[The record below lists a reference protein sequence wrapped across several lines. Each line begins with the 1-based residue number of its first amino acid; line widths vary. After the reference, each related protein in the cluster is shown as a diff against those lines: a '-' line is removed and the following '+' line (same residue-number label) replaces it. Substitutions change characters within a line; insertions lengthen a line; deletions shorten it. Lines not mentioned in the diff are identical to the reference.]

1 MQPCLSGVCKLLDLW
16 LPVAR
21 LNLFNNHYRMKSRY
35 SITMC
40 CALLACTLQGLAQ
53 EHPLLDAYRAQVQ
66 AYSPDLRAAEHAVG
80 ASDAARQMARADF
93 LPKLSGGANFNYTG
107 EPLQLDVNVPGTD
120 DVLSFEGRNTKYGAS
135 LNLSQPLY
143 TGGALQAGYDK
154 ARGEDQIARQ
164 EVRRVT
170 NDLRYEADV
179 RYWNRVAQCELVS
192 VADRYRT
199 SVAQLVAVVR
209 ERVELEYTDRNDLLM
224 AEVRLND
231 ADYRSERAR
240 NEAEVAR
247 LSLNALAGIPSGEQ
261 ILTDTLVAVPSLA
274 GLSFQVEDALSRR
287 PEMQMAETNI
297 GVQQSAA
304 RMANARY
311 LPSLSVGVDGNY
323 SSPGYDFRSDLDPNY
338 SVYAKLSVP
347 IFEWG
352 KRRHTRNKGRYQ
364 VDIARERCMQ
374 VADGLRLEV
383 ETARCNYQQAMEQV
397 RLTESSLRKA
407 AESETLALD
416 KYREGSVSIVEVI
429 NAQLYHLEAQQ
440 NHIRS
445 KLNACLAKSALQ
457 RACGEG

>member
-1 MQPCLSGVCKLLDLW
+1 M
-16 LPVAR
+16 
-21 LNLFNNHYRMKSRY
+21 
-35 SITMC
+35 
-40 CALLACTLQGLAQ
+40 
-53 EHPLLDAYRAQVQ
+53 LDAYRAQVQ

-323 SSPGYDFRSDLDPNY
+323 SSPGYDFRADLDPNY
-338 SVYAKLSVP
+338 SVYAKLSVA
-347 IFEWG
+347 
-352 KRRHTRNKGRYQ
+352 Y
-364 VDIARERCMQ
+364 
-374 VADGLRLEV
+374 L
-383 ETARCNYQQAMEQV
+383 
-397 RLTESSLRKA
+397 
-407 AESETLALD
+407 
-416 KYREGSVSIVEVI
+416 
-429 NAQLYHLEAQQ
+429 
-440 NHIRS
+440 
-445 KLNACLAKSALQ
+445 
-457 RACGEG
+457 

>member
-1 MQPCLSGVCKLLDLW
+1 METGEADRTFPLSFLADMRYNAHDRRCTFVEIGRSIHRVDAYDKVTGRAKYTDDLRGQGALVARILHSTIANGVVKEMDLTEAQKVPGVVKILTCFDAPDIQYPTPGHPWSVEAAHQDVADRKLLDRRVRIYGDDIAVVVAEDEVAAEHALKAIQVTYEEY
-16 LPVAR
+16 PVYTEPEAAMAPGTVAI
-21 LNLFNNHYRMKSRY
+21 HD
-35 SITMC
+35 
-40 CALLACTLQGLAQ
+40 
-53 EHPLLDAYRAQVQ
+53 EHPDNILRHTLFDVLTPGAGGREVDEVFADPAYRHFEAHIDTQAVQ
-66 AYSPDLRAAEHAVG
+66 HCHIENPVSYAWMEGDRIRPLTPDLRAAEHAVG

-179 RYWNRVAQCELVS
+179 RYWNRVAQCELVA

-247 LSLNALAGIPSGEQ
+247 LSLNALAGIPSGE
-261 ILTDTLVAVPSLA
+261 
-274 GLSFQVEDALSRR
+274 
-287 PEMQMAETNI
+287 
-297 GVQQSAA
+297 
-304 RMANARY
+304 
-311 LPSLSVGVDGNY
+311 
-323 SSPGYDFRSDLDPNY
+323 
-338 SVYAKLSVP
+338 
-347 IFEWG
+347 
-352 KRRHTRNKGRYQ
+352 
-364 VDIARERCMQ
+364 
-374 VADGLRLEV
+374 
-383 ETARCNYQQAMEQV
+383 
-397 RLTESSLRKA
+397 
-407 AESETLALD
+407 
-416 KYREGSVSIVEVI
+416 
-429 NAQLYHLEAQQ
+429 
-440 NHIRS
+440 
-445 KLNACLAKSALQ
+445 
-457 RACGEG
+457 